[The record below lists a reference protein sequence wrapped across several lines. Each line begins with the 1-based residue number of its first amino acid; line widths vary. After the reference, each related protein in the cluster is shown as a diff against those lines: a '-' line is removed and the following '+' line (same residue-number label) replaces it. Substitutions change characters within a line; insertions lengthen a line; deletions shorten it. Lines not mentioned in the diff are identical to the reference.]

1 MSGIGE
7 EKRETEFQNTM
18 EALRR
23 AESTLPDFTS
33 SYDEEIKK
41 LYEQIVTRPAFRY
54 DPLRDP
60 LYQGYRTQMVAEGER
75 AMRDTMGKASALTGG
90 YGSSYAQGVGQQQ
103 YDYYLQRL
111 GQVMPELYKA
121 AWEKWSAEGDD
132 LYRQLDAALDL
143 KQDEEGRARERY
155 NQALAIEQQAY
166 EREQDR
172 LNRAAAQEQQ
182 AYQREQDRLNRAD
195 AREKL
200 DYQREQ
206 DRLAQAAAREKLSY
220 ERGEKSY
227 QKLVTLITQSGYMPT
242 AAELAQ
248 AGMSAAQAQAL
259 RRNYLMNNPMAA
271 ISGGLP
277 VSNLASVLAG
287 AKSADPY
294 GGVPIASAAARTGT
308 SYSSGRSTPAYTGT
322 SAGSAGAALSA
333 GAAKASGMSKEQ
345 IKLAANRKG
354 TNSKNKQ
361 RRL

>member
-1 MSGIGE
+1 MSGIRE

-18 EALRR
+18 EALHR

-54 DPLRDP
+54 DPLSDP
-60 LYQGYRTQMVAEGER
+60 LYQGYRTQMVTEGER
-75 AMRDTMGKASALTGG
+75 AMRDTMGQASALTGG

-121 AWEKWSAEGDD
+121 AWEKWNAEGNE
-132 LYRQLDAALDL
+132 LYSRFDAALDL

-155 NQALAIEQQAY
+155 NQAMAIERQEY

-182 AYQREQDRLNRAD
+182 
-195 AREKL
+195 
-200 DYQREQ
+200 DYQHEQ
-206 DRLAQAAAREKLSY
+206 DRLAQAAAQEKLSY

-227 QKLVTLITQSGYMPT
+227 QKLVTLISQSGYMPT

-248 AGMSAAQAQAL
+248 AGMSRAQAEAL

-271 ISGGLP
+271 ISGSLP
-277 VSNLASVLAG
+277 VSGLVSAAAG
-287 AKSADPY
+287 RKSTDPY
-294 GGVPIASAAARTGT
+294 GGVPISSASARTGA
-308 SYSSGRSTPAYTGT
+308 SYSPVRPTPVYSGT
-322 SAGSAGAALSA
+322 SVASTAAALGT
-333 GAAKASGMSKEQ
+333 GAAKASAAVSKEQ
-345 IKLAANRKG
+345 IKLAANQKG
-354 TNSKNKQ
+354 TNVKKKQ